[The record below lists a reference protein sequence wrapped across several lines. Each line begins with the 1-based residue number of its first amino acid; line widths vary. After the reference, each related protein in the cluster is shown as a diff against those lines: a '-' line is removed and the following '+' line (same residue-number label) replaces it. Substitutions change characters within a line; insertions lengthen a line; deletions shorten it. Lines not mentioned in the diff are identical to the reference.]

1 MFASCN
7 KTIRDV
13 DGINERF
20 GPSHSFTKPDFK
32 KKVRFV
38 YIAQSKERKKKK
50 KSAIEKY
57 LETN

>member
-50 KSAIEKY
+50 CYREVS
-57 LETN
+57 